1 MAFDRLNN
9 VSATETWH
17 SKGIKMQKKVFLST
31 LAVSVILAAAG
42 CSSGDPAVS
51 TPAEKKAFAG
61 GPMPADARAKFE
73 AAQKQGAI
81 AREAAI
87 EKAKAAAMAGGK

>member
-1 MAFDRLNN
+1 MRKN
-9 VSATETWH
+9 VLLSALVV
-17 SKGIKMQKKVFLST
+17 SSILS
-31 LAVSVILAAAG
+31 VAG
-42 CSSGDPAVS
+42 CGSGDAATS

-61 GPMPADARAKFE
+61 GPMPADARVKFE

-87 EKAKAAAMAGGK
+87 EKAKASAMAGGK

>member
-1 MAFDRLNN
+1 MRKNLLF
-9 VSATETWH
+9 
-17 SKGIKMQKKVFLST
+17 ST
-31 LAVSVILAAAG
+31 LVVSSILSMVG
-42 CSSGDPAVS
+42 CGSGDPASS

-87 EKAKAAAMAGGK
+87 EKAKASAMAGGK